1 MLEFKRCNIGLV
13 IKVYDE
19 DFFDSIKKAL
29 TSLGIK
35 SGFITG
41 IGALDKVKLGFYDW
55 DAKKYRVIEVDKPLE
70 LASLTGVISV
80 DGNDLMLHVH
90 VVLGDEERAY
100 AGHLVDAH
108 VKYFEGLVITV
119 DKKLYRV
126 LNEYLGFKELKI
138 GD

>member
-1 MLEFKRCNIGLV
+1 VLEFKRCNIGLV

-29 TSLGIK
+29 TSLGVK

-55 DAKKYRVIEVDKPLE
+55 DAKKYRIIEINKPLE
-70 LASLTGVISV
+70 LASLTSVISE
-80 DGNDLMLHVH
+80 DGDDLMLHAH
-90 VVLGDEERAY
+90 VVLGDEERTY
-100 AGHLVDAH
+100 AGHLVSAH
-108 VKYFEGLVITV
+108 VKYFEGIVIAV

-126 LNEYLGFKELKI
+126 LSEYLGFKELKV

>member
-1 MLEFKRCNIGLV
+1 VLEFKRCNIGLV